1 MPLHRS
7 QRPGI
12 PDDLGQGGVEEGLS
26 LSEGPIKSPADIE
39 LGALIGVEGISPIT
53 AFADSHP
60 HGAWTQQRRAII
72 ARVVAGDVHDSE
84 APLRDAIEDK
94 LILMRSF

>member
-1 MPLHRS
+1 MPLHGG
-7 QRPGI
+7 QRPAI
-12 PDDLGQGGVEEGLS
+12 PDDLGQSGVKIGLGF
-26 LSEGPIKSPADIE
+26 SEGPIKSPADIE
-39 LGALIGVEGISPIT
+39 LGALIGVEGVRPIT

-72 ARVVAGDVHDSE
+72 ARVVAGYVHDSE